1 MTAPDTTHAQF
12 TLRQVSASYWKVTF
26 ENGPVNL
33 LDPDSIGPRF
43 PP

>member
-12 TLRQVSASYWKVTF
+12 ILRQASASYWKVTF

-33 LDPDSIGPRF
+33 LDPESIEPTSS
-43 PP
+43 P